1 MRLTARVPVTAGL
14 MTLLFLSATGCK
26 RLQSNDQLNKG
37 VQAFKNANY
46 EAATDHFQ
54 KAVNIDPDNPNAM
67 IFLGTAYS
75 SQLVPGL
82 DSPENKALA
91 KKALDTFNAVLA
103 KDPNN
108 VLALKQ
114 VASIERNTNH
124 PEEAKQYEK
133 KVIALAPNEA
143 EAYYTVG
150 VVDWL
155 QAYKNATDTLA
166 SEKLTDNGAGN
177 VKLTKPA
184 CQKLADENTP
194 LVTEGNQYLQKA
206 VDLNPTYEEAMT
218 YLSLMA
224 RRKADIECGN
234 ADAIKADLQTAD
246 MWAQKNMGARKI
258 NEEKK
263 EEKLR
268 GGVTQ

>member
-1 MRLTARVPVTAGL
+1 
-14 MTLLFLSATGCK
+14 
-26 RLQSNDQLNKG
+26 
-37 VQAFKNANY
+37 
-46 EAATDHFQ
+46 
-54 KAVNIDPDNPNAM
+54 
-67 IFLGTAYS
+67 
-75 SQLVPGL
+75 
-82 DSPENKALA
+82 
-91 KKALDTFNAVLA
+91 
-103 KDPNN
+103 
-108 VLALKQ
+108 
-114 VASIERNTNH
+114 
-124 PEEAKQYEK
+124 
-133 KVIALAPNEA
+133 
-143 EAYYTVG
+143 VG

-224 RRKADIECGN
+224 RRKADLECGD
-234 ADAIKADLQTAD
+234 ATAIKADLDLAD
-246 MWAQKNMGARKI
+246 QWAHKNMDARKI
-258 NEEKK
+258 NEQKK